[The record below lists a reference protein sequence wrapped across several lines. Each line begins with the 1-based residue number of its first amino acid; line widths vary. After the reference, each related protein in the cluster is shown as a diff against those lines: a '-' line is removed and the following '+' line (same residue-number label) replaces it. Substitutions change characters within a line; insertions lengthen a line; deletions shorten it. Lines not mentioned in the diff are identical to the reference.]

1 MSTPTAA
8 TPAELLAGLLS
19 DLPTALPTT
28 MTADGPVPTAGNDLY
43 EAYLFGLVMR
53 AACREGFS
61 ITLADAAGAATVFRL
76 RRAPGRLPSD
86 GSPGPLFTHA
96 LLVCPLRP
104 PLELHTGVRVVG
116 KSKVPH
122 EADVLL
128 LPQADADRCRGL
140 NSDPRGSDAVLLIE
154 AKYYTRPVGLN
165 TGREFLGLSSEVSAK
180 NKVFVATL
188 AGESVVNLFAGR
200 TPAVVHDIGVLPR
213 RPAEDS
219 LLSFIQ
225 RALRNYRSRR

>member
-1 MSTPTAA
+1 MSVPTAA
-8 TPAELLAGLLS
+8 TPAELLASLRR

-28 MTADGPVPTAGNDLY
+28 MTATGLTPTAGNDLY

-53 AACREGFS
+53 AARREGFS
-61 ITLADAAGAATVFRL
+61 ITLADAAGAATAIRL
-76 RRAPGRLPSD
+76 RRAPGRLPSG
-86 GSPGPLFTHA
+86 GSPGARFTHA
-96 LLVCPLRP
+96 VLACPLRP
-104 PLELHTGVRVVG
+104 ALELHTGVRVVG
-116 KSKVPH
+116 RSKVLH

-128 LPQADADRCRGL
+128 LPQAEADRCRGL
-140 NSDPRGSDAVLLIE
+140 NLDPRGSDAVLLIE
-154 AKYYTRPVGLN
+154 AKYYTDPVGLD
-165 TGREFLGLSSEVSAK
+165 TGREFLGLSTEVSAK

-188 AGESVVNLFAGR
+188 AGESVTSLFAGR
-200 TPAVVHDIGVLPR
+200 TPVVAHDIGVLPR